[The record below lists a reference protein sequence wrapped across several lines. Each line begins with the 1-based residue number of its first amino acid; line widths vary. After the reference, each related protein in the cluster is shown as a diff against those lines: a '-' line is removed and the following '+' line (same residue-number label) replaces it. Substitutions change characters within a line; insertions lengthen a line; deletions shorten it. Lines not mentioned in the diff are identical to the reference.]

1 MAVSQFLRPG
11 SLMDAVKGYLT
22 PETIRSASSLVG
34 ESESSTQKTLSGA
47 VPSILSGL
55 TSMVSSRDGINS
67 LGGLIRDGGFGS
79 AVDNIGSLFSGG
91 STTSSM
97 LGAGQ
102 QLLGKV
108 FPGKASSVT
117 DLLARSGGVSSSSAS
132 SLLSLAAPL
141 VMGVLGKRAA
151 AQSLD
156 ANGLANTLISE
167 KSDIAAAAPSGLSQI
182 LSGGPTV
189 VSRTR
194 DTATEAPRYP
204 TTDVRDVRR
213 EPYVD
218 RTYTEPQRSGMGRWL
233 PLLLIALG
241 ALALLMFLRPRTP
254 RAVGPDAIPAV
265 PANITLPGGA
275 TISAPTG
282 SINYSL
288 AQFLADGTQAAPK
301 TFVFDHLSFETG
313 STQLTPGSAQTV
325 SNLAQVLRAYPN
337 AQIQLSGHTDNTG
350 SADANQSLSL
360 NRADAIKAMLVGQG
374 ISAERISTQGL
385 GQDRPLASND
395 TEEGRARNR
404 RTELTVTSK

>member
-1 MAVSQFLRPG
+1 ME
-11 SLMDAVKGYLT
+11 AVKGYLT
-22 PETIRSASSLVG
+22 PDTVRSASSLVG
-34 ESESSTQKTLSGA
+34 ESESSTQKTLNGA

-55 TSMVSSRDGINS
+55 TNMVSSREGINN

-97 LGAGQ
+97 LGSGQ
-102 QLLGKV
+102 QLLGKI
-108 FPGKASSVT
+108 FPGKASSVS
-117 DLLARSGGVSSSSAS
+117 DLLARSGGVSSSSAT

-141 VMGVLGKRAA
+141 IMGVLGKRAA

-156 ANGLANTLISE
+156 ANGLAVSLLNE

-182 LSGGPTV
+182 LTGGPTL

-194 DTATEAPRYP
+194 DTATQAPRYD

-218 RTYTEPQRSGMGRWL
+218 RSHTEPTRSRLGRWL

-254 RAVGPDAIPAV
+254 RAGVPDLTSQATNAL
-265 PANITLPGGA
+265 AKLTLPGGFN
-275 TISAPTG
+275 ISVPTG
-282 SINYSL
+282 SINYNL
-288 AQFLADGTQAAPK
+288 AQFLADNTQAAPR
-301 TFVFDHLSFETG
+301 TFVFDHMGFAAG
-313 STQLTPGSAQTV
+313 STQLTPGSEQTV
-325 SNLAQVLRAYPN
+325 NNLAQVLKAYPN

-374 ISAERISTQGL
+374 ISAQRISTQGF
-385 GQDRPLASND
+385 GQDRPVASND
-395 TEEGRARNR
+395 TQEGRARNSR
-404 RTELTVTSK
+404 IELTVTAK